1 MHYKIFC
8 DESNHLLKDSSNL
21 MVNGAIRVEE
31 ERLKEASN
39 HIKALRHKHQYHNE
53 IKWTK
58 LIYKQMPFYREL
70 IDYFFSSDFMAFKAT
85 LVVNKSNAN
94 HKRYGRNHDEFYYVV
109 YYYTLRDLI
118 KKEDNYKIYFDYK
131 DTLGGERVVELKK
144 RLSHGCMG
152 DMSFTIIHSYE
163 SQLIQLVDL
172 FIGAIGYMNR
182 KDISKESKVK
192 CEIMDYLD
200 SKIRVQGYKIGDIKG
215 TKPWAEKFNIFRWSL
230 SNV

>member
-1 MHYKIFC
+1 MEYKIFC
-8 DESNHLLKDSSNL
+8 DESNHLLTDTSNL
-21 MVNGAIRVEE
+21 MVNGAISIEK

-58 LIYKQMPFYREL
+58 LIYKQMPFYKEL
-70 IDYFFSSDFMAFKAT
+70 IDYFFSSGFMEFKAT

-94 HKRYGRNHDEFYYVV
+94 HERYGRNHDEFYYVV

-118 KKEDNYKIYFDYK
+118 KKEGNYKIYFDYK
-131 DTLGGERVVELKK
+131 DTLGGERVVELEK
-144 RLSHGCMG
+144 RLSHSCNGK
-152 DMSFTIIHSYE
+152 MSFTIIHSYE

-182 KDISKESKVK
+182 EDLDKKSKVK